1 MTGIIRVI
9 KAGIFSDLNNLKVYS
24 ILDKEYSDFFGF
36 TQEEVK
42 KALEDFKIEYE
53 LPDVKSW
60 YDGYKFGN
68 SEIYNPYS
76 ILKYIDKKE
85 VGAYCP
91 ISTNNF
97 LIKSFFENLE
107 KDVFHELELLFSDK
121 ETIKTI
127 YSDPDFSDIKKP
139 QNIWQL
145 LVHSGYL
152 TVKKRIDRNLYSLT
166 IPNKEIEEFL
176 KEFFNYNK

>member
-1 MTGIIRVI
+1 M
-9 KAGIFSDLNNLKVYS
+9 KS
-24 ILDKEYSDFFGF
+24 
-36 TQEEVK
+36 
-42 KALEDFKIEYE
+42 KIG
-53 LPDVKSW
+53 
-60 YDGYKFGN
+60 DGYKFGN

-166 IPNKEIEEFL
+166 IPNKEIEEFGIIPSANFNVDIYYDLLSL
-176 KEFFNYNK
+176 KPILKVGK